1 MFVGSSMDFRKLFG
15 LEDRPSG
22 RLHRQF
28 QLTIERKTPAALL
41 EFEAT
46 VNGYFVGNRGKADF
60 VAEGIKVKGIPTM
73 DLRHFMPEEIRVVKK
88 HAISVEYPK
97 LLSRKV

>member
-1 MFVGSSMDFRKLFG
+1 MDFRKLLGF
-15 LEDRPSG
+15 EDLPSG

-28 QLTIERKTPAALL
+28 QVTIERKTPAALL

-46 VNGYFVGNRGKADF
+46 VNGYFVGSRGKADF
-60 VAEGIKVKGIPTM
+60 IAEGIKVKGIPTM
-73 DLRHFMPEEIRVVKK
+73 DLRHFMPEEIRAVKK

-97 LLSRKV
+97 LLSPKV

>member
-1 MFVGSSMDFRKLFG
+1 MDLRKLFG
-15 LEDRPSG
+15 LDDRPAG

-28 QLTIERKTPAALL
+28 HLKIERTTPSAVL

-46 VNGYFVGNRGKADF
+46 VNGYFVGYRGKADF
-60 VAEGIKVKGIPTM
+60 IAEAIKVKGIPTM
-73 DLRHFMPEEIRVVKK
+73 DIRHFDPEEIRAVKRY
-88 HAISVEYPK
+88 AVAVEYPK

>member
-1 MFVGSSMDFRKLFG
+1 MDFRKLFG
-15 LEDRPSG
+15 LEGRPSG

-28 QLTIERKTPAALL
+28 QVTIERKTPAALL

-46 VNGYFVGNRGKADF
+46 VNGYFVGSRGKADF
-60 VAEGIKVKGIPTM
+60 IAEGIKVKGIPTM

-97 LLSRKV
+97 LLTRKV

>member
-1 MFVGSSMDFRKLFG
+1 MGFSVDIRKLLG

-28 QLTIERKTPAALL
+28 QVTIERKTPAALL

-46 VNGYFVGNRGKADF
+46 VNGYFVGIRGKADF

-73 DLRHFMPEEIRVVKK
+73 DLRHFMPDEIRAVKK
-88 HAISVEYPK
+88 HAVSVEFPK
-97 LLSRKV
+97 LLSHKV